1 MASKKF
7 SGKLLKDLTNGYG
20 QTLGAG
26 QEVVAYRRKT
36 FCHRTIW
43 DGTWEYHYHSLDGKV
58 LIRTPEFLIE
68 TP

>member
-20 QTLGAG
+20 QTLRAG

-36 FCHRTIW
+36 FDDRGIW
-43 DGTWEYHYHSLDGKV
+43 DGGWEYHYYSLDRKAW
-58 LIRTPEFLIE
+58 IRSREFLIV

>member
-7 SGKLLKDLTNGYG
+7 RGKLSRGIRNGYG

-36 FCHRTIW
+36 YCDKKW
-43 DGTWEYHYHSLDGKV
+43 DGGWEYHYHSLDGKV
-58 LIRTPEFLIE
+58 LIRTPEFLLE

>member
-1 MASKKF
+1 MASQKF
-7 SGKLLKDLTNGYG
+7 RGKLLKDLTNGYG

-43 DGTWEYHYHSLDGKV
+43 DGGWEYHYHSLDGKV